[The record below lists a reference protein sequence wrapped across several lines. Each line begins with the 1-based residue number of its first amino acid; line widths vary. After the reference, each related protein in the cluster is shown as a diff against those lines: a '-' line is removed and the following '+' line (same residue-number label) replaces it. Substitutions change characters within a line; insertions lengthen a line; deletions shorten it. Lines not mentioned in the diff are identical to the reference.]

1 MLEQYQKD
9 VKLIFKNYP
18 LVGHQYAKK
27 AAIAAAAAQR
37 QKKFWDYHDRLFEN
51 YDRLNDQKF
60 REIARELNLDM
71 EKFEKDMND
80 PATILR
86 VDKDAQLGHIVG
98 VRGTPTIFINGS
110 ISKARTLE
118 ELRATVEDNL
128 QKARR
133 RAGLGEGQMR
143 QKTAVASLSKK
154 FHQFS

>member
-1 MLEQYQKD
+1 LLEQYPED
-9 VKLIFKNYP
+9 LKLIFKNYP
-18 LVGHQYAKK
+18 LSRHAYAKK

-37 QKKFWDYHDRLFEN
+37 QEKFWDYHDRLFEN

-71 EKFEKDMND
+71 EKFEKDLND

-86 VDKDAQLGHIVG
+86 VDKDYQLGHSVG
-98 VRGTPTIFINGS
+98 VGGTPTIFINGS

-133 RAGLGEGQMR
+133 RAGLSEGQMR
-143 QKTAVASLSKK
+143 
-154 FHQFS
+154 

>member
-1 MLEQYQKD
+1 LLEQYPED
-9 VKLIFKNYP
+9 LKLIFKNYP
-18 LVGHQYAKK
+18 LSRHAYAKK

-37 QKKFWDYHDRLFEN
+37 QEKFWDYHDRLFEN
-51 YDRLNDQKF
+51 YDRLNDQKL

-71 EKFEKDMND
+71 EKFEKDLKD

-86 VDKDAQLGHIVG
+86 VDKDARLGHSVG
-98 VRGTPTIFINGS
+98 VGGTPTVFINGS

-133 RAGLGEGQMR
+133 RAGLNEGQMR
-143 QKTAVASLSKK
+143 
-154 FHQFS
+154 

>member
-1 MLEQYQKD
+1 MLEQYPKD

-37 QKKFWDYHDRLFEN
+37 QEKFWEYHDRLFEN

-60 REIARELNLDM
+60 REIARELSLDM

-86 VDKDAQLGHIVG
+86 VHKDAQLGHIVG
-98 VRGTPTIFINGS
+98 VRGTPTIVINGS
-110 ISKARTLE
+110 ISKAKTLE

-143 QKTAVASLSKK
+143 QKTTVASLSKK
-154 FHQFS
+154 FHQFC

>member
-1 MLEQYQKD
+1 M
-9 VKLIFKNYP
+9 KLIFKNYP
-18 LVGHQYAKK
+18 LSNHAYAKK

-37 QKKFWDYHDRLFEN
+37 QEKFWDYHDRLFEN
-51 YDRLNDQKF
+51 HDRLNDQKF
-60 REIARELNLDM
+60 RDIARELNLDM
-71 EKFEKDMND
+71 EKFEKDLND

-133 RAGLGEGQMR
+133 RAGLGEGQIR
-143 QKTAVASLSKK
+143 WKTADTSLSK
-154 FHQFS
+154 

>member
-1 MLEQYQKD
+1 LLEQYPED
-9 VKLIFKNYP
+9 LKLIFKNYP
-18 LVGHQYAKK
+18 LSRHAYAKK

-37 QKKFWDYHDRLFEN
+37 QEKFWDYHDRLFEN

-71 EKFEKDMND
+71 EKFEKDLND

-86 VDKDAQLGHIVG
+86 VDKDYQLGHSVG
-98 VRGTPTIFINGS
+98 VGGTPTIFINGS

-133 RAGLGEGQMR
+133 RAGLNEGQMR
-143 QKTAVASLSKK
+143 
-154 FHQFS
+154 

>member
-1 MLEQYQKD
+1 M
-9 VKLIFKNYP
+9 IFKNYP

-86 VDKDAQLGHIVG
+86 VHKDAQLGHIVG
-98 VRGTPTIFINGS
+98 VGGTPTIFINGS
-110 ISKARTLE
+110 ISKARKLE
-118 ELRATVEDNL
+118 EFRTIVEDTVY
-128 QKARR
+128 KARK
-133 RAGLGEGQMR
+133 RA
-143 QKTAVASLSKK
+143 ALSEDQSRVKP
-154 FHQFS
+154 